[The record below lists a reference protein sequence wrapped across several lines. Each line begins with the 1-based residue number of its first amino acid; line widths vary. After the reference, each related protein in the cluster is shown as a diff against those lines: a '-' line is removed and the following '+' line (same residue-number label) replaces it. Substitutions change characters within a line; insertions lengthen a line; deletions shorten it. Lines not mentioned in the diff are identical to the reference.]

1 MIDFTFSFMLSISL
15 FDQVNALN
23 ISVLMLS
30 TRYLVLGKCWTV
42 IRVDGVLGSHITR
55 GGGGGVFRLPSLM
68 SWLHGAPLSKD
79 LQIDTHPPTHIM
91 WVHIINMP

>member
-23 ISVLMLS
+23 ISVLMIS
-30 TRYLVLGKCWTV
+30 TRYWVLGKCRTV

-55 GGGGGVFRLPSLM
+55 GEGEGCSGSLR
-68 SWLHGAPLSKD
+68 
-79 LQIDTHPPTHIM
+79 
-91 WVHIINMP
+91 

>member
-30 TRYLVLGKCWTV
+30 TRYLVFGKCRTV

-55 GGGGGVFRLPSLM
+55 GEGEGCSGSLR
-68 SWLHGAPLSKD
+68 
-79 LQIDTHPPTHIM
+79 
-91 WVHIINMP
+91 

>member
-1 MIDFTFSFMLSISL
+1 MIDFTFSCMLSISL

-30 TRYLVLGKCWTV
+30 TRYLVFGKCRTV

-55 GGGGGVFRLPSLM
+55 GEGEGCSGSLR
-68 SWLHGAPLSKD
+68 
-79 LQIDTHPPTHIM
+79 
-91 WVHIINMP
+91 